1 MIRDCSDNRA
11 AVCQKKGMRIFLLI
25 MLLIAALNSA
35 TADCAQ
41 LTAEMQ
47 DDMIIVRIDGV
58 TFTCYRYSASQ
69 KYPYFYPVNGPLSGV
84 SVTTESSLPYPHHR
98 SLFFGLDRVN
108 GGNYWQEGN
117 DRGQIISQGPRIV
130 ENGPDTVVI
139 NDECAWQQPNE
150 DPIIIDKRTIVI
162 TAPSDSLRI
171 VDFSITLTAQV
182 DIHVEK
188 SNHSLFSARMD
199 DRLSVLKGG
208 TLVNASGGKNQDGTV
223 GEKSAW
229 CDYYG
234 SRFGYVEGLAI
245 FDAPGNLWYP
255 SPWLTRDYGFF
266 SPTPMNWL
274 DEKGFSLKKDESL
287 ELHYQ
292 VVVHGGG
299 TEQGGIKKLFEEWSE
314 SIER

>member
-1 MIRDCSDNRA
+1 MKRLKTIPCAVLFFLVISASMYCS
-11 AVCQKKGMRIFLLI
+11 
-25 MLLIAALNSA
+25 
-35 TADCAQ
+35 TADCAN

-58 TFTCYRYSASQ
+58 TFTSYRYSAGQ

-117 DRGQIISQGPRIV
+117 NRGQIISHGPRIV

-139 NDECAWQQPNE
+139 NDECAWKQPNE
-150 DPIIIDKRTIVI
+150 KPIIIDTRTIII
-162 TAPSDSLRI
+162 TAPCDSLRTI
-171 VDFSITLTAQV
+171 DFSITLTAQV

-208 TLVNASGGKNQDGTV
+208 TLVNASGGKNQEGTL
-223 GEKSAW
+223 GKNSPW

-245 FDAPGNLWYP
+245 FDSPGNLWYP
-255 SPWLTRDYGFF
+255 STWLTRDYGFF

-274 DEKGFSLKKDESL
+274 DEKGFSLKKGESL
-287 ELHYQ
+287 ELRYC
-292 VVVHGGG
+292 VIVHAGD
-299 TEQGGIKKLFEEWSE
+299 TIRSGIDKHFEEWSK
-314 SIER
+314 SIKR